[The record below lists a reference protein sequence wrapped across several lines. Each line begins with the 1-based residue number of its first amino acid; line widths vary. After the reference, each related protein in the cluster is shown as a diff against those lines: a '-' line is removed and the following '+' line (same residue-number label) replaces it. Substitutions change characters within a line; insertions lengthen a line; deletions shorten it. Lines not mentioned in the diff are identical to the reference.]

1 MVAITVDDV
10 SKMKVADLKKELKAL
25 GLSDEGKKNELQE
38 RLEEALAADDEVEE
52 TEEESPKKAAK
63 RKSVEFTGSDDVV
76 EPEEQTSSK
85 YESIT
90 APAEKDET
98 KGVKTAQELSDE
110 AKIAARVA
118 RWGLVEPPAKKQK
131 ESASETKENK
141 NKKEKVDKRGPKIK
155 MAVEEVDLEKLKSRA
170 ARFGDACPKDLT
182 ELEKKVARAEK
193 FKNGTSEEETKE
205 TNGKVEETV
214 TKDES

>member
-10 SKMKVADLKKELKAL
+10 SKMKVADLKKELEAL
-25 GLSDEGKKNELQE
+25 GLSTDGKKNELQE
-38 RLEEALAADDEVEE
+38 RLEEALTAEEDVEE
-52 TEEESPKKAAK
+52 SEDSPSKGTK
-63 RKSVEFTGSDDVV
+63 RKSVEFSGNDEVV
-76 EPEEQTSSK
+76 EPEEPVISK

-90 APAEKDET
+90 APAAEAET
-98 KGVKTAQELSDE
+98 KVKTAQELSDE

-141 NKKEKVDKRGPKIK
+141 KEKKENKRGPKIK
-155 MAVEEVDLEKLKSRA
+155 MAAEDIDIEKLKSRA

-182 ELEKKVARAEK
+182 VLEKKAERAER
-193 FKNGTSEEETKE
+193 FKNGTSDQD
-205 TNGKVEETV
+205 TNGKVEEAV
-214 TKDES
+214 TEAES